1 LETNPGMSRFKETTL
16 GKLEA
21 LIATGQLD
29 EAMKLSQE
37 TAGDKTFRGES
48 AGKAL
53 LLMGSVYREQAKK
66 ETGVEERLEL
76 LKKAHASYQRVYVA
90 YQSFP
95 DVCAEAY
102 WQAIEVLKEL
112 GNKDLAEE
120 TLKLFKANPKLQNTE
135 RFKKANS

>member
-1 LETNPGMSRFKETTL
+1 MSRFKETTL

-53 LLMGSVYREQAKK
+53 LLMARVYREQAKK
-66 ETGVEERLEL
+66 ESGVDAKLEL
-76 LKKAHASYQRVYVA
+76 LKQAHAVYQKVYVA
-90 YQSFP
+90 YQSYP

-102 WQAIEVLKEL
+102 WQAIEVLKDL
-112 GNKDLAEE
+112 GKSELAEE
-120 TLKLFKANPKLQNTE
+120 TATAFKANPKLQNTE
-135 RFKKANS
+135 RFKQITR